1 MKRIFITAF
10 ISFSTLSFNPCQ
22 ALEIETHEAINEHV
36 ARNTVAEFT
45 LDTYLKIA
53 LGIQDGI
60 ADSLNDQD
68 KTQKVW
74 QWLSLGGRYEDAPP
88 ENTIRYRRSRNH
100 FHDPTKSWDRAYY
113 SGPFSFC
120 SLGQCPESAIL
131 WAQGP
136 QPINDLIYNPGG
148 DWSWKK
154 VREYYYTALSGKDY
168 YSNNEVAPAKTQRDS
183 YFAKTFRGVGQLMH
197 LVQDMSVPSHVR
209 NDLHFFYD
217 YEAYVKDLQ
226 FRNSASF
233 VSLLTSPVTFDPS
246 ILTLPSNSL
255 APIPIA
261 NIFDTD
267 QYDGTTSTLAQTWGT
282 AIGLA
287 EYTNANFFSEDTID
301 SSEFPFPSR
310 AVSSYNICKDTAPA
324 FSRAQKRWYLS
335 RTSCPQD
342 SQGVVDHFLTKGL
355 FTGLQTMVTGTQW
368 DDKVYESY
376 ARNLMPR
383 AVGYSAGLLK
393 YFFRGKLAVSPVDD
407 YSVKVYNFSDEP
419 LNSGVLELYY
429 DDEQD
434 NRHWCGTLTVQSP
447 ITTGKDSGPISLVP
461 MPPTNNKHPGRYL
474 AVFKGILGGE
484 EGAVVGSFGFDW
496 WEEWDNGLNGN
507 HPWIY
512 INGSRYDLNKG
523 NGKVENAVESGN
535 LRKKN
540 IRYAGSSK
548 QQVNESYIGE
558 NYKND
563 QGQYCIGRYCVSNDF
578 GWEFPIQV
586 TNRTWL
592 TLKIDKMSGPDL
604 PSLNCTV
611 YDYDSNITTYY
622 ENSPAAFQHVNLV
635 FRVGDGTSRVLEF
648 TVNGQQSEQN
658 KWVDFPLGKIKSYYL
673 FNILKQLG
681 PVIEPVWLDHISV
694 RQWMPLAC
702 DAPATDQVQEME
714 IDHISIFDAHSV
726 DGTLYEFDNVLPP
739 SATSSRLIIV
749 P

>member
-1 MKRIFITAF
+1 MKYILRAAVLV
-10 ISFSTLSFNPCQ
+10 SLSLSFTQ
-22 ALEIETHEAINEHV
+22 GYALEVETHKAINEHI
-36 ARNTVAEFT
+36 ARNTVSDFS
-45 LDTYLKIA
+45 LDAYLKNY
-53 LGIQDGI
+53 LGVQEGVEKEYKYQ
-60 ADSLNDQD
+60 SE
-68 KTQKVW
+68 TQKAW
-74 QWLSLGGRYEDAPP
+74 RWLTLGGLYEDVPYWYLP
-88 ENTIRYRRSRNH
+88 YLRSVNH
-100 FHDPTKSWDRAYY
+100 FHNPITNQGV
-113 SGPFSFC
+113 SGLLS
-120 SLGQCPESAIL
+120 GESAVT
-131 WAQGP
+131 WAQKPAGT
-136 QPINDLIYNPGG
+136 QSPGG
-148 DWSWKK
+148 FYSWND
-154 VREYYYTALSGKDY
+154 VRGYYYNALVSTAKEGR
-168 YSNNEVAPAKTQRDS
+168 NAN
-183 YFAKTFRGVGQLMH
+183 FAETFRGIGQLMH
-197 LVQDMSVPSHVR
+197 LVQDMSVPAHTR
-209 NDLHFFYD
+209 NDTHIVGYHYEKAVEKFRKSGDAQVRRIYYD
-217 YEAYVKDLQ
+217 AL
-226 FRNSASF
+226 A
-233 VSLLTSPVTFDPS
+233 SPVTFDPS
-246 ILTLPSNSL
+246 IFTLPSNSL

-261 NIFDTD
+261 KIFDAD
-267 QYDGTTSTLAQTWGT
+267 KYDGSTPLSGVD
-282 AIGLA
+282 IGLA
-287 EYTNANFFSEDTID
+287 EYTNANFFSEDTIT
-301 SSEFPFPSR
+301 SPEFPFPSKNLSNYVQC
-310 AVSSYNICKDTAPA
+310 ADTAPPG
-324 FSRAQKRWYLS
+324 SWVRKRWYLS
-335 RTSCPQD
+335 RTSCPAD
-342 SQGVVDHFLTKGL
+342 SQQGSVDHFLTWSFLPSIQSGVL
-355 FTGLQTMVTGTQW
+355 SPAMRL
-368 DDKVYESY
+368 DDNVYMDY
-376 ARNLMPR
+376 VKQLLPR

-447 ITTGKDSGPISLVP
+447 ITMGKDSGPISLVP

-484 EGAVVGSFGFDW
+484 EGSVVGSFGFDW